1 MEPEFVHRHICFL
14 MYKYRLEVGYRA
26 TKVFD
31 SGWLEYFGGQGMY
44 WFLWTEWDT
53 VKFIKFQEHN

>member
-1 MEPEFVHRHICFL
+1 

-44 WFLWTEWDT
+44 WFLWTEWDA